1 MFAPLAFEG
10 GAFLENMAVVVA
22 DMLNDFVTGKLEV
35 KRTKHIIPNLKRLVE
50 AARENG
56 VPVVYSNDAHYP
68 QDVEVARK
76 WGNHAIKGT
85 EGAEVIPELK
95 PAKEDYVVE
104 KRTYSGFF
112 ETGLDSLLRS
122 LYGGE
127 GVKTVVLG
135 GLHTHMCVRH
145 TAADAFFRGYRIIVA
160 EDGVEAFTR
169 KDHEEGLKYLE
180 NVYNAKIMTVDEIIK
195 EFSEA

>member
-1 MFAPLAFEG
+1 M
-10 GAFLENMAVVVA
+10 ENMAVVVI

-169 KDHEEGLKYLE
+169 KDHEEGLKYLK